1 VVTTFYLDTSV
12 AVKILFG
19 DSPSAQQW
27 FDDAVAS
34 ESDSVISSRLLQTEL
49 TRVLRREG
57 RDVHERDLIQDYVG
71 IMRLDHAVLIAAE
84 SIGPHIKTLDAIH
97 LASAVRSGID
107 DLVVVSH
114 DHNVQHVAEQLALA
128 VFDPCAG

>member
-1 VVTTFYLDTSV
+1 MVTTFYLDTSM

-19 DSPSAQQW
+19 DSPSAQGW
-27 FDDAVAS
+27 FDDTVENAS
-34 ESDSVISSRLLQTEL
+34 HRIISSRLLQTQL

-57 RDVHERDLIQDYVG
+57 HDVRERDLILDYVG

-84 SIGPHIKTLDAIH
+84 AIGPHVKTLDAIH
-97 LASAVRSGID
+97 LASAVRSGVD

-114 DHNVQHVAEQLALA
+114 DRNVQAVAEQLALA
-128 VFDPCAG
+128 VYDPS

>member
-1 VVTTFYLDTSV
+1 MTTFYLDTSV

-19 DSPSAQQW
+19 DSPSAQGW
-27 FDDAVAS
+27 FDDTVEN
-34 ESDSVISSRLLQTEL
+34 ESHSIISSRLLQTEL

-57 RDVHERDLIQDYVG
+57 RDVRERDLILDYVG

-84 SIGPHIKTLDAIH
+84 AIGPHVKTLDAIH
-97 LASAVRSGID
+97 LASAVRSGVD

-114 DHNVQHVAEQLALA
+114 DRNVQTVAEQLALA
-128 VFDPCAG
+128 VYDPR